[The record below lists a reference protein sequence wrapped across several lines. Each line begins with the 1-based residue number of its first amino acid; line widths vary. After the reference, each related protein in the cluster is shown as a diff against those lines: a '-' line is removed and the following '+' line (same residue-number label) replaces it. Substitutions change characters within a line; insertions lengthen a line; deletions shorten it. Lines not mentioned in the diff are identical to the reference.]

1 MSVEFYQTRAGR
13 TFYEVT
19 LPKAIQEIG
28 RLADSITE
36 LNQSLHLLRNAE
48 HGDAPHDPR
57 GS

>member
-1 MSVEFYQTRAGR
+1 MSLEFYQTRAGR

-19 LPKAIQEIG
+19 LPKAVQEIA

-48 HGDAPHDPR
+48 HADAPHHPQ